1 VIRPAEIARRVTR
14 LDQLLR
20 GLSREVLLWQ
30 RGNDPLLY
38 AERQA
43 YLEAIQDA
51 LAAIEAAR
59 VVLAKVRQ
67 RLDGTTRGPS
77 ATDPTQTGP

>member
-1 VIRPAEIARRVTR
+1 MIRPAEIARRVTR
-14 LDQLLR
+14 LDQLMR

-59 VVLAKVRQ
+59 VVLARVRQ
-67 RLDGTTRGPS
+67 RLDGARPGPS